1 MPIFSKMFEKTES
14 NFIDYNGKKVIQLDK
29 IESFDKFKITL
40 KLLSTNSQWKQ
51 AIAIKIHTGSMTVD
65 NIIKGKY
72 FLFWEDDLRL
82 EPENTVVI
90 YGKTKDNFIS
100 VWNACEVI
108 HSTPFNSSKCT
119 EAWTMGCAMI
129 KGENGVYYC
138 NDFDLND
145 DFDDLIFQIKVEE
158 Q

>member
-65 NIIKGKY
+65 NIIKGKH

-90 YGKTKDNFIS
+90 YGKTKDNFIY

-119 EAWTMGCAMI
+119 ESWTMGCAMI

-138 NDFDLND
+138 NDFDPND